1 MNFSEH
7 AFDACCREAK
17 AIGRRLNKTEWL
29 EAMQEAYDSYPHQGL
44 IANDEP
50 KVRATRVKSVDAE
63 WLESLEQNPAYA
75 GIDIK
80 RELGKAQAW
89 ASVRKVGVSQ
99 MRFLNWLN
107 KAEATQRPIQFN
119 GSGATSFPPPSAQTS
134 SEPKGWREWVRENST
149 DPSNADRPWNALE
162 AVAQKYILTQLQK

>member
-7 AFDACCREAK
+7 AFDACCRASK
-17 AIGRRLNKTEWL
+17 VIGRRLNKSEWL
-29 EAMQEAYDSYPHQGL
+29 LAMQEAYDSYPHQGL

-89 ASVRKVGVSQ
+89 ASIRNVGVSQ
-99 MRFLNWLN
+99 LR
-107 KAEATQRPIQFN
+107 KR
-119 GSGATSFPPPSAQTS
+119 
-134 SEPKGWREWVRENST
+134 
-149 DPSNADRPWNALE
+149 
-162 AVAQKYILTQLQK
+162 ILTQLQK

>member
-7 AFDACCREAK
+7 AFEACCRYSEFVG
-17 AIGRRLNKTEWL
+17 GRRLNKTEWL
-29 EAMQEAYDSYPHQGL
+29 QAMQDAYDSYSHE
-44 IANDEP
+44 AP
-50 KVRATRVKSVDAE
+50 KIRATRIKAVDAE
-63 WLESLEQNPAYA
+63 WLKELEKNPAYA

-107 KAEATQRPIQFN
+107 KAQVSDRPIQFN
-119 GSGATSFPPPSAQTS
+119 GAGATSFPTPSAQTS
-134 SEPKGWREWVRENST
+134 TEPKGWREWVRENST

>member
-1 MNFSEH
+1 MTFSEH
-7 AFDACCREAK
+7 AFDACCRQAK

-29 EAMQEAYDSYPHQGL
+29 QAMQEAYDSYPHEGL
-44 IANDEP
+44 
-50 KVRATRVKSVDAE
+50 KVRATRIKSVDAE
-63 WLESLEQNPAYA
+63 WLEELEQNPAYA

-89 ASVRKVGVSQ
+89 ASIRNVGVSQ

-107 KAEATQRPIQFN
+107 KAQSSDRPIQFN
-119 GSGATSFPPPSAQTS
+119 GAGATSFPTPSAQTS

>member
-29 EAMQEAYDSYPHQGL
+29 QAMQEAYDSYPHEGL
-44 IANDEP
+44 
-50 KVRATRVKSVDAE
+50 KVRATRIKAVDAE
-63 WLESLEQNPAYA
+63 WLEELENNPAYA

-107 KAEATQRPIQFN
+107 KAQSSDRPIQFN
-119 GSGATSFPPPSAQTS
+119 GAGATSFPTPSTQTS
-134 SEPKGWREWVRENST
+134 TEPKGWREWVRENST

>member
-7 AFDACCREAK
+7 AFDACCRASK
-17 AIGRRLNKTEWL
+17 VIGRRLNKSEWL
-29 EAMQEAYDSYPHQGL
+29 LAMQEAYDSYPHQGL

-50 KVRATRVKSVDAE
+50 KVRATRVKSVDAA

-89 ASVRKVGVSQ
+89 ASIRNVGVSQ
-99 MRFLNWLN
+99 IRFLNWLN
-107 KAEATQRPIQFN
+107 KAQADQRPIQYN
-119 GSGATSFPPPSAQTS
+119 GTGATSFVKAADPENH
-134 SEPKGWREWVRENST
+134 EPLGWREWVRANST
-149 DPSNADRPWNALE
+149 DASNADKPWSALE
-162 AVAQKYILTQLQK
+162 PVAQKYLLTQLQK

>member
-7 AFDACCREAK
+7 AFDACCRASK
-17 AIGRRLNKTEWL
+17 VIGRRLNKSEWL
-29 EAMQEAYDSYPHQGL
+29 LAMQEAYDSYPHQGL

-50 KVRATRVKSVDAE
+50 KARATRVKAVDE
-63 WLESLEQNPAYA
+63 DWLESLEQNPAYA

-89 ASVRKVGVSQ
+89 ASIRNVGVSQ

-107 KAEATQRPIQFN
+107 KAQADQRPIQFN
-119 GSGATSFPPPSAQTS
+119 GTGATSFRPPSAQLNN
-134 SEPKGWREWVRENST
+134 EPTGWKEWVRQNST
-149 DPSNADRPWNALE
+149 DASNADKPWSALE
-162 AVAQKYILTQLQK
+162 PVAQKYILTQLNK